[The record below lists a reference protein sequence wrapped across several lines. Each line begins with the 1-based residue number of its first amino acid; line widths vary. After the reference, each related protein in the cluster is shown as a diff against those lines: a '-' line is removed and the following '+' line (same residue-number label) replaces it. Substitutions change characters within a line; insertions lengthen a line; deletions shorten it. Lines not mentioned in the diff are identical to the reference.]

1 MIVGAILSAVLALS
15 ALNVGYG
22 LRYTGGGDRHDI
34 RLRTLKGNL
43 SVLADGMKTVGD
55 LRHRLQSELKL
66 PVDLFQDGKRLD
78 NSLPIDDVCLQK
90 NCRLIEQVAKG
101 DVNMMIPLR
110 GGMRVQ
116 VQTMQG
122 QKLEVDVE
130 PNETVLDLKK
140 KLSSK
145 QKLPVDQ
152 QRIIFEGKMLQDNK
166 TLADYNIKVG
176 MAP

>member
-1 MIVGAILSAVLALS
+1 MA
-15 ALNVGYG
+15 
-22 LRYTGGGDRHDI
+22 
-34 RLRTLKGNL
+34 
-43 SVLADGMKTVGD
+43 
-55 LRHRLQSELKL
+55 
-66 PVDLFQDGKRLD
+66 
-78 NSLPIDDVCLQK
+78 
-90 NCRLIEQVAKG
+90 QVAKG
-101 DVNMMIPLR
+101 DVSMMIPLR

-116 VQTMQG
+116 VQTMQGKRRSRKPSQINVG

-166 TLADYNIKVG
+166 TLAEYNIKVG
-176 MAP
+176 VAREANDAMQHNSVIHMVLRLRGGQP